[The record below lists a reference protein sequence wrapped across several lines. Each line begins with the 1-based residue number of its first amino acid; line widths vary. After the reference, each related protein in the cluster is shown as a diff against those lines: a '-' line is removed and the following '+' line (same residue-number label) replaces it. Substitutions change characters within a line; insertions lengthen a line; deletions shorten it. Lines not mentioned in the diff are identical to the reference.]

1 MKKYITGML
10 ALSIVLTACEKK
22 VDPIDTFDVTVEY
35 RAGTAKYVTGD
46 ITVNPKDSIFFDFT
60 VNSPNADI
68 SYIEIQRNGV
78 RLDTFRLT
86 NAANRRSF
94 SMVKGYMADS
104 SAGDYKYRVLARNER
119 AVFMGDG
126 GKQFTVTVTP
136 DFDFW
141 SYRIMQ
147 APDTV
152 AKVNKCYYSSKDGK
166 MYSYTDGAASSADID
181 FGYYYDVSGS
191 NKHSFY
197 ALNAPQT
204 QLSFYDI
211 GTWTKNATL
220 LKKMPSSVNFVTG
233 LRSSGAIN
241 TLIKNNMT
249 SGTSTKVTAVST
261 SGGSNV
267 IGFRTASGKYGAIL
281 VRFLSADSPNATT
294 FIEVDVKVQ
303 K

>member
-1 MKKYITGML
+1 MKKYITGIL
-10 ALSIVLTACEKK
+10 ALSVVLTACEKK
-22 VDPIDTFDVTVEY
+22 VDPIDSFDVTVDY
-35 RAGTAKYVTGD
+35 RAGTGKYVTGD
-46 ITVNPKDSIFFDFT
+46 MTVNPKDSIYFDFT

-86 NAANRRSF
+86 NAANRRTF
-94 SMVKGYMADS
+94 SRLKAYMVDS
-104 SAGDYKYRVLARNER
+104 SAGDYKYRVLARNDK

-126 GKQFTVTVTP
+126 GKQFTITVTP

-147 APDTV
+147 VPDTV
-152 AKVNKCYYSSKDGK
+152 TRVNKCYYSSKDGK
-166 MYSYTDGAASSADID
+166 MYTYNDGAASSADID
-181 FGYYYDVSGS
+181 FGYYYDVSGT

-197 ALNAPQT
+197 ALNTPQA

-211 GTWTKNATL
+211 SSWTKNATL
-220 LKKMPSSVNFVTG
+220 LKKMPSSVNFVSG
-233 LRSSGAIN
+233 LRSAGAIN

-249 SGTSTKVTAVST
+249 SGTSGKVTAVTT
-261 SGGSNV
+261 SGGNNV
-267 IGFRTASGKYGAIL
+267 IGFRTAAGKYGAIL
-281 VRFLSADSPNATT
+281 VRFTSADSPNATT